1 MRSGGRPRR
10 FLAGGRSRGISPR
23 SSRGAGPCQSLCV
36 CRGNA
41 GAMPGPGC
49 GASGVACWVHL
60 LEPCHAERWD
70 LRVQIFCVIFLCIFS
85 SGHGFDK
92 FWLAGP
98 QPLLGLR
105 LPPPPPHR
113 GQWRLSW
120 GGGEGGFGREG
131 SRSAH
136 PAIPPPPGPP
146 PFLTL
151 LGPWQRA
158 WDENGVP
165 GWRVREFRVYFLACS
180 RLRAC
185 GV

>member
-105 LPPPPPHR
+105 LPLPPPR
-113 GQWRLSW
+113 SMASLLGWR
-120 GGGEGGFGREG
+120 GGGVREGGISQRAPCHPTPPRASSLPHP
-131 SRSAH
+131 SRSLA
-136 PAIPPPPGPP
+136 ACVGRKW
-146 PFLTL
+146 
-151 LGPWQRA
+151 GA
-158 WDENGVP
+158 WMAGSGV
-165 GWRVREFRVYFLACS
+165 
-180 RLRAC
+180 
-185 GV
+185 